1 LASQYISYLD
11 TTEIDISEAQEDEV
25 LIKRDGKLHRPKRLA
40 SGLFQFRADTQID
53 RVVLDCVT
61 SLQNG
66 ADLLWIETA
75 TPNVAEIADMVN
87 RVKESCSK
95 RKIGLQQQPIV

>member
-1 LASQYISYLD
+1 M
-11 TTEIDISEAQEDEV
+11 

-40 SGLFQFRADTQID
+40 SGLYQFRAGTQID

-66 ADLLWIETA
+66 ADMLWIETP
-75 TPNVAEIADMVN
+75 TPNVAEIAHMVN
-87 RVKESCSK
+87 RVKKSFQTRSWCTTTAHRST
-95 RKIGLQQQPIV
+95 GL